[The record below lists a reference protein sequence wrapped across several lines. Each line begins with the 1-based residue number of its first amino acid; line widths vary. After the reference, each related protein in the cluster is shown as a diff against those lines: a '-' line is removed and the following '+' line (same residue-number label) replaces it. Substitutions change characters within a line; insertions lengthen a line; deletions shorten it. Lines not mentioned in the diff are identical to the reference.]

1 MAVKKRKPAGANVRR
16 VVKKVTSSVAKAKAT
31 TKTKASK
38 ARVKK
43 VARTSSRAAGKH
55 PRCNVKPASPGPFT
69 FPAQG
74 GSFEIFVVYPTP
86 PDACPYTAKPNVRW
100 ITTNPRISEFDA
112 ILTPNPGP
120 AREGIVWVRGEG
132 NPKKHKVVIR
142 QMSAS

>member
-1 MAVKKRKPAGANVRR
+1 MAVKKRKPAGAHVRR
-16 VVKKVTSSVAKAKAT
+16 VAKKVTSSAAKAKAS
-31 TKTKASK
+31 KASK
-38 ARVKK
+38 ASVKK
-43 VARTSSRAAGKH
+43 AVRTSPRAVRKQ

-86 PDACPYTAKPNVRW
+86 PDACPYSAKPNVRW

-112 ILTPNPGP
+112 ILAPNSGP
-120 AREGIVWVRGEG
+120 AREGIVWVRGAG